1 MVKLYPDDSYTLHTD
16 AYQINMMQTYWRQG
30 LADRKAIFEVYF
42 RKLPLQNG
50 YAIFVAMFMILR
62 LAIRTTV

>member
-30 LADRKAIFEVYF
+30 LAERKAILKF
-42 RKLPLQNG
+42 
-50 YAIFVAMFMILR
+50 IFVSCRFKMGMRFLQA
-62 LAIRTTV
+62 